1 VPWMLVPI
9 DPGCR
14 RACPHAVPPAGRCVP
29 MPKGD
34 SERDPKVQLGKML
47 ARARVKAG
55 FTSQDALATAL
66 GYDRSTVTKAESG
79 HRVPSLDVLAAWCTA
94 CKLDPEYWEGWA
106 AFARATDGPIPAWFE
121 DWLAAEKAARLLQM
135 WSPILIPGLLQTPE
149 YARAVLLAQQTD
161 TSDENI
167 DALVAARMERKTIL
181 DGPEA
186 PEVVVVLD
194 EMVLHRM
201 IGSPQIM
208 HDALVH
214 LAELSRRPNVI
225 VQVVPSLSNGA
236 NAGLGGE
243 FGIATADNRQVT
255 MYQDGV
261 QDFTTENRSLVWKA
275 AVVFDRVRGRALPC
289 DASRDLIL
297 KVAEEKW
304 KQQ

>member
-1 VPWMLVPI
+1 
-9 DPGCR
+9 
-14 RACPHAVPPAGRCVP
+14 

-34 SERDPKVQLGKML
+34 AETDPKVKLGKML
-47 ARARVKAG
+47 GRERVKAG
-55 FTSQDALATAL
+55 FATHEAFAAKL

-79 HRVPSLDVLAAWCTA
+79 HRVPSTDVLAAWCKA
-94 CKLDPEYWEGWA
+94 CGLDPEFWEEWA
-106 AFARATDGPIPAWFE
+106 AFARATDGPIPTWFE
-121 DWLAAEKAARLLQM
+121 AWLQAEAEARLLQM

-161 TSDENI
+161 TSDEKI

-181 DGPEA
+181 DGSEP
-186 PEVVVVLD
+186 PEVVAVLD

-214 LAELSRRPNVI
+214 LAELSRRPNI
-225 VQVVPSLSNGA
+225 IMQVVPSLSNGA

-243 FGIATADNRQVT
+243 FGIATTDSRQVT
-255 MYQDGV
+255 MRQDGV
-261 QDFTTENRSLVWKA
+261 QDFTTEDRSLAWKA

-289 DASRDLIL
+289 DASRDLIM